1 VTITDTGNEGNGNSR
16 AMLAALTV
24 STCQSYVVPGLTYSS
39 SPIVYFPD
47 SKLYA
52 QDVYLTNNNIGAV
65 PGPVDLILEDLP
77 AGVRLETESRST
89 ACYAPIGSPYV
100 TALPKGSTL
109 APNTTLVVRLEFKD
123 PSGSA
128 ISYTPLTV
136 SGIFGQP

>member
-1 VTITDTGNEGNGNSR
+1 MTITDTGNEGNGNSR

-65 PGPVDLILEDLP
+65 PVRGLDFGRLAGRGPP
-77 AGVRLETESRST
+77 
-89 ACYAPIGSPYV
+89 
-100 TALPKGSTL
+100 
-109 APNTTLVVRLEFKD
+109 
-123 PSGSA
+123 
-128 ISYTPLTV
+128 
-136 SGIFGQP
+136 